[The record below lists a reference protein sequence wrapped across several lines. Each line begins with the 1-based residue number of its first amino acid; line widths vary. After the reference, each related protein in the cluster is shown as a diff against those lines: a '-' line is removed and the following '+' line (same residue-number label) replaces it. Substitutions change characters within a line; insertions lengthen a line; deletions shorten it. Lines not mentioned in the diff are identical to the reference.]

1 MPKQLKNRT
10 VEPDGEAIQRLRIE
24 KGWRVE
30 DLAEKAR
37 CSLKTVENVERGANV
52 YLYTLRKFAQAL
64 GVEVSTLMTGAAPP
78 PLPKERSWT
87 ITIRITTP
95 DDEAFDESTDLPRF
109 MAKLIERL
117 GGDDMEPRGIRRGS
131 VNIDVEITAEQIMLL
146 IDAYQSG
153 RLDDLGIER
162 ISAPFSFVDRSRGHQ
177 RFGNKEM
184 WVRQFPEL
192 VKEFRR
198 LPKKRQKKPHE

>member
-10 VEPDGEAIQRLRIE
+10 VEPDGEAVQRLRIE

-30 DLAEKAR
+30 DLAKKAR

-52 YLYTLRKFAQAL
+52 YLYTLSKVAQAL
-64 GVEVSTLMTGAAPP
+64 GIEVSTLMTGAAPP

-95 DDEAFDESTDLPRF
+95 DDEAFDEATDLPRF
-109 MAKLIERL
+109 MATLIERL
-117 GGDDMEPRGIRRGS
+117 GGDEMEPRGIRRGS
-131 VNIDVEITAEQIMLL
+131 VNITVEITAEQIMRL

-153 RLDDLGIER
+153 RLDDLGIEM
-162 ISAPFSFVDRSRGHQ
+162 ISAPISFVDRSRSHQ
-177 RFGNKEM
+177 RLGTKEI
-184 WVRQFPEL
+184 WIRNFPDLVREY
-192 VKEFRR
+192 RR

>member
-30 DLAEKAR
+30 DLAKKAR

-52 YLYTLRKFAQAL
+52 YLYTLSKVAQAL

-95 DDEAFDESTDLPRF
+95 DDEAFDEATDLPRF
-109 MAKLIERL
+109 MATLIERL

-131 VNIDVEITAEQIMLL
+131 VNITVEITAEQIMRL

-153 RLDDLGIER
+153 RLDDLGIEM
-162 ISAPFSFVDRSRGHQ
+162 ISAPFSFVDRSRSHQ
-177 RFGNKEM
+177 QLGTKEI
-184 WVRQFPEL
+184 WVRKFPDL

-198 LPKKRQKKPHE
+198 LPKKKQKKPHE